1 MKESL
6 EESAARHEAHKPQ
19 KCLLERVEVRTG
31 EESESNVLQVRADL
45 KVDPSIKTHEEMTL
59 NFTVLSD
66 AV

>member
-31 EESESNVLQVRADL
+31 EESESNVLQVRA
-45 KVDPSIKTHEEMTL
+45 SRI
-59 NFTVLSD
+59 
-66 AV
+66 